1 MVRMPQPK
9 PTLTFIMPMHS
20 TQDFII
26 EQINTIFRFS
36 EHYGGFCEIL
46 ILAGEVDALRLKLA
60 WLAMKLNKISHPQV
74 RTRMICYTSKPGLPS
89 LIETGMNQALGQK
102 IIIIT
107 STPEIVENA
116 EINDAWQ
123 REILL
128 IRYAL
133 DVNALQENLA

>member
-1 MVRMPQPK
+1 MPQPN
-9 PTLTFIMPMHS
+9 PTITFMMPIQDK
-20 TQDFII
+20 QDFII
-26 EQINTIFRFS
+26 EQINAIFRFS

-74 RTRMICYTSKPGLPS
+74 RTRMICYTSKPDLPS
-89 LIETGMNQALGQK
+89 LIETGINQALGQK
-102 IIIIT
+102 IIIAT

-116 EINDAWQ
+116 EINDVSQ
-123 REILL
+123 REILV

>member
-1 MVRMPQPK
+1 MTMPQPN
-9 PTLTFIMPMHS
+9 PTITFMMPIQDK
-20 TQDFII
+20 QDFII
-26 EQINTIFRFS
+26 EQINAIFRFS

-74 RTRMICYTSKPGLPS
+74 RTRMICYTSKPDLPS
-89 LIETGMNQALGQK
+89 LIETGINQALGQK
-102 IIIIT
+102 IIIAT

-116 EINDAWQ
+116 EINDVSQ

>member
-1 MVRMPQPK
+1 MTMPQPN
-9 PTLTFIMPMHS
+9 PTITFMMPIQNK
-20 TQDFII
+20 QDFII
-26 EQINTIFRFS
+26 EQINAIFKFS

-46 ILAGEVDALRLKLA
+46 ILAGEGDALRLKLA

-89 LIETGMNQALGQK
+89 LIETGINQALGQK
-102 IIIIT
+102 IIIAT

>member
-1 MVRMPQPK
+1 MTMPQPN
-9 PTLTFIMPMHS
+9 PTITFMMPIQDK
-20 TQDFII
+20 QDFII
-26 EQINTIFRFS
+26 EQINAIFRFS

-74 RTRMICYTSKPGLPS
+74 RTRMICYTSKPDLPS
-89 LIETGMNQALGQK
+89 LIETGINQALGQK
-102 IIIIT
+102 IIIAT

-116 EINDAWQ
+116 EINDVSQ

-133 DVNALQENLA
+133 DLNALQENLA

>member
-1 MVRMPQPK
+1 MSQLDPTITFVMP
-9 PTLTFIMPMHS
+9 
-20 TQDFII
+20 TQNKQEFLI
-26 EQINTIFRFS
+26 EQINTIFKFS

-74 RTRMICYTSKPGLPS
+74 RTRMICYTSKPDLPS
-89 LIETGMNQALGQK
+89 LIETGINQALGQK
-102 IIIIT
+102 IIIAT

-116 EINDAWQ
+116 EINDVSQ

>member
-1 MVRMPQPK
+1 MTMPQPN
-9 PTLTFIMPMHS
+9 PTITFMMPIQDK
-20 TQDFII
+20 QDFII
-26 EQINTIFRFS
+26 EQINTIFKFS

-74 RTRMICYTSKPGLPS
+74 RTRMICYTSKPDLPS
-89 LIETGMNQALGQK
+89 LIETGINQALGQK
-102 IIIIT
+102 IIIAT

-116 EINDAWQ
+116 EINDVSQ

>member
-1 MVRMPQPK
+1 MTMPQPN
-9 PTLTFIMPMHS
+9 PTITFMMPIQNK
-20 TQDFII
+20 QDFII
-26 EQINTIFRFS
+26 EQINAIFRFS

-74 RTRMICYTSKPGLPS
+74 RTRMICYTSKPDLPS
-89 LIETGMNQALGQK
+89 LIETGINQALGQK
-102 IIIIT
+102 IIIAT

-116 EINDAWQ
+116 EINDVSQ

>member
-1 MVRMPQPK
+1 MITMPQLN
-9 PTLTFIMPMHS
+9 PTITFMMPIQNK
-20 TQDFII
+20 QDLII

-46 ILAGEVDALRLKLA
+46 IVAGEVDALRLKLA

-74 RTRMICYTSKPGLPS
+74 RTRMICYTSKSGLPS
-89 LIETGMNQALGQK
+89 LIETGINQALGQR
-102 IIIIT
+102 IIIIA
-107 STPEIVENA
+107 STPEIVESA
-116 EINDAWQ
+116 EINDVWQ

-128 IRYAL
+128 VRYAL

>member
-1 MVRMPQPK
+1 MTMPQPN
-9 PTLTFIMPMHS
+9 PTITFMMPIQDK
-20 TQDFII
+20 QDFII
-26 EQINTIFRFS
+26 EQINAIFRFS

-74 RTRMICYTSKPGLPS
+74 RTRMICYTSKPDLPS
-89 LIETGMNQALGQK
+89 LIETGINQALGQK
-102 IIIIT
+102 IIIAT

-116 EINDAWQ
+116 EINDVSQ
-123 REILL
+123 REILV